1 MSKVYENDEIRE
13 ATTEETRA
21 VKTDIGGVTPPLEK
35 AIQSDSVFS
44 GEGTVDWRIAATA
57 TEESAHSVDVLSAN
71 VADKL
76 KQFVVFAKVKPTV
89 KPESFDYTGLRL
101 RYVSASGNYLG
112 SDTIKEFPADIEPPS
127 NTATISARVVIG
139 HPQLDSAYNET
150 FEVALELYQNCKD
163 VIIEER

>member
-44 GEGTVDWRIAATA
+44 GEGTVDWRIIAAA
-57 TEESAHSVDVLSAN
+57 TEERRMSTGVFTIDIT
-71 VADKL
+71 DKL
-76 KQFVVFAKVKPTV
+76 KQFVAFAKVKP
-89 KPESFDYTGLRL
+89 EALDYTGLAFFYL
-101 RYVSASGNYLG
+101 TANGNVVG
-112 SDTIKEFPADIEPPS
+112 WDTIKEFPADIEPPS

-150 FEVALELYQNCKD
+150 FDVALELYQNCKD

>member
-44 GEGTVDWRIAATA
+44 GEGTVDWRITPEA
-57 TEESAHSVDVLSAN
+57 TEERRMSTGVFTID

-89 KPESFDYTGLRL
+89 KPEALDYTGLAFFYL
-101 RYVSASGNYLG
+101 TANGNVVG
-112 SDTIKEFPADIEPPS
+112 WDTIKEFPADIEPPS

-150 FEVALELYQNCKD
+150 FDVALELYQNCKD